1 MEVQASRRHRAA
13 RGQGGVLRDEVIAA
27 AQQLLAVTG
36 DAQAVSIRTVAE
48 RIGVTS
54 PSIYI
59 HFKDKAELL
68 DAVCARVFADLDQVL
83 ADADTTAAAPIERL
97 VAQGK
102 AYVRFALA
110 RPEQYRLAT
119 MVPGERAGW
128 TDGVLSDSAFRRLL
142 ACIDDCVRAGAF
154 PPGPEDPVAL
164 GLQLWTAVHGI
175 AALLICKPWLPW
187 GDTEQLMDR
196 ALRALASGYATSSA
210 TTAAPARSE
219 RSRTAPEPVNE
230 EER

>member
-1 MEVQASRRHRAA
+1 
-13 RGQGGVLRDEVIAA
+13 VIAA
-27 AQQLLAVTG
+27 AQQLLAFTG

-54 PSIYI
+54 PSIYL

-68 DAVCARVFADLDQVL
+68 DAVCARVFADLDQAL
-83 ADADTTAAAPIERL
+83 ADADRTAAVPIEQL
-97 VAQGK
+97 IAQAK

-119 MVPGERAGW
+119 MVPGKKAGW
-128 TDGVLSDSAFRRLL
+128 TDGVLSDSAFRRML
-142 ACIDDCVRAGAF
+142 ACIDDCIRAGVF
-154 PPGPEDPVAL
+154 PPDHPEGPVAL

-196 ALRALASGYATSSA
+196 ALRALARGYATSP
-210 TTAAPARSE
+210 TTTGP
-219 RSRTAPEPVNE
+219 
-230 EER
+230 